1 MRCIAFSATSLD
13 DWSYGT
19 YSFDHTFPITNDTEF
34 SYSGTNWANLVVGG
48 SSSAWE
54 IRFTLNTMNRTDT
67 GKVNSA
73 PQTLLA
79 PMVIVRQGFTYGITI
94 PYTDS
99 DVTDTV
105 RCRWSLSS
113 KGECSGTLF

>member
-1 MRCIAFSATSLD
+1 MSVVTQIQVRRGTASQWTSTDPTLA
-13 DWSYGT
+13 
-19 YSFDHTFPITNDTEF
+19 
-34 SYSGTNWANLVVGG
+34 SGEWGF
-48 SSSAWE
+48 E
-54 IRFTLNTMNRTDT
+54 TDT